1 MGSHGGGS
9 CHSKMLETDSHLPGL
24 DFGSQKRVAAAAAA
38 AADVDAPATIARQML
53 NEQIH
58 LLPLN
63 TVYWT

>member
-9 CHSKMLETDSHLPGL
+9 HHSKMLETDSHLPGL

-38 AADVDAPATIARQML
+38 ADVDAPVTIARQML

-58 LLPLN
+58 LLLLN

>member
-9 CHSKMLETDSHLPGL
+9 CHSKMLETDSRLAGL

-38 AADVDAPATIARQML
+38 DVDAPVTIARQML
-53 NEQIH
+53 NEQTH
-58 LLPLN
+58 LLLLD

>member
-1 MGSHGGGS
+1 
-9 CHSKMLETDSHLPGL
+9 LPGL

-38 AADVDAPATIARQML
+38 AVAAAADVGAPVTIARQML
-53 NEQIH
+53 NEEIH

>member
-1 MGSHGGGS
+1 
-9 CHSKMLETDSHLPGL
+9 MLETDSHLPGL

>member
-1 MGSHGGGS
+1 
-9 CHSKMLETDSHLPGL
+9 MLETDSHLPGL

-38 AADVDAPATIARQML
+38 ADVDAPVTIARQML

-63 TVYWT
+63 TVYWN